1 MKKSILAL
9 AVVAAMGSSAAMA
22 ASPNV
27 QGKSS
32 DPSGTLVDVGPSTHF
47 LFNSGNSGLRLN
59 NDIYGFIDIADGPI
73 RGSNAAIAEQGN
85 GGFLRPKH
93 VIGGIISWPNIAQV
107 WKDTAS
113 VNGTSNNQ
121 YANFAVNSIRQI
133 VTFPPLIPAP
143 QFGGLV
149 IGQVGINSTGAPA
162 NPVVPLA
169 VGSGVYF
176 GEWAPSVGSP
186 AASGTNLN
194 MTSNDRTVWYVGDN
208 AVTSMPTAINATYGV
223 IGISQTGTDAN
234 GNTLPGGLPDNL
246 NLYKGK
252 LDVSYASGSGT
263 IGAGVTNNSIS
274 RVVGGVTHT
283 ISFAGTAIDN
293 TGTFSNGST
302 IEGRFYNGAEA
313 LAGMYTNGTLPDAAF
328 GGSKVSGTITP

>member
-1 MKKSILAL
+1 
-9 AVVAAMGSSAAMA
+9 MGTS
-22 ASPNV
+22 N
-27 QGKSS
+27 
-32 DPSGTLVDVGPSTHF
+32 HF
-47 LFNSGNSGLRLN
+47 LFNTGNSGLRLN
-59 NDIYGFIDIADGPI
+59 NDIYGYIDIADGPI

-133 VTFPPLIPAP
+133 QSFPPLIPAP
-143 QFGGLV
+143 AFGGLV
-149 IGQVGINSTGAPA
+149 IGQVAANTSGAPA
-162 NPVVPLA
+162 ANPTLLA

-176 GEWAPSVGSP
+176 GEWAPKVNSDPV
-186 AASGTNLN
+186 GTNLN
-194 MTSNDRTVWYVGDN
+194 MASNDRTVWYVGDN
-208 AVTSMPTAINATYGV
+208 AVSNMPTAINATYGV
-223 IGISQTGTDAN
+223 IGISQTGTNAN

-252 LDVSYASGSGT
+252 LDVSYVSGSGT
-263 IGAGVTNNSIS
+263 IGAGSTNNSIS

-283 ISFAGTAIDN
+283 ISFASTTIDN
-293 TGTFSNGST
+293 TGFFSNGST

>member
-9 AVVAAMGSSAAMA
+9 AVIAAMGVNVAQAAEGGSSG
-22 ASPNV
+22 SGV
-27 QGKSS
+27 QV
-32 DPSGTLVDVGPSTHF
+32 GTSNHF
-47 LFNSGNSGLRLN
+47 LFDTGNSGLRLN
-59 NDIYGFIDIADGPI
+59 NDIYGYIDIADGPI

-85 GGFLRPKH
+85 GGFLQPKH

-107 WKDTAS
+107 WRDTAA
-113 VNGTSNNQ
+113 VNGPPNNQ

-223 IGISQTGTDAN
+223 IGINQTGTDAN

-246 NLYKGK
+246 NLYTGK
-252 LDVSYASGSGT
+252 LTVTYNGVPATSSITGSLTRAGSSPVNFTGSGT
-263 IGAGVTNNSIS
+263 IIKT
-274 RVVGGVTHT
+274 
-283 ISFAGTAIDN
+283 D
-293 TGTFSNGST
+293 GTFDNSAGANN
-302 IEGRFYNGAEA
+302 IQGRFYNGAEA
-313 LAGMYTNGTLPDAAF
+313 LAGIHKGGAGVADDVAF